1 MLFLTR
7 SWFSGFA
14 AILFAAGALL
24 AFAPQPAQAEMT
36 ALRQAIAEFASDDRQ
51 LARFYRDTGFA
62 AVWAGEG
69 AEYQDRRRALIS
81 ALQRAPS
88 HGLPAGRYDI
98 DGLIAQMRG
107 AKTQRDL
114 GIVDVALSKAYLD
127 YARDLQSGIV
137 KPSSIDD
144 GIVRKVHVR
153 DRAENMSALVNGDPD
168 SVMRAL
174 APQSP
179 EYVRL
184 RKEMQRLQALIARGG
199 WGETV
204 PGTKLEPGD
213 SGAAVVK
220 LRNRLVS
227 MGYLARSASMVYDRH
242 IEAAVQ
248 QFQAD
253 HGLETDGVAGTSTL
267 AELNAP
273 VEKRLHSVL
282 VAMERER
289 WLNRDRGQRHVLVN
303 LADYTA
309 KIIDDGKVTFVTRS
323 VVGANKHDR
332 RSPEF
337 SDVMEH
343 MIVNPTWNVPRSI
356 AVKEYLPMLQKD
368 PNAVSYL
375 RLTDTRGQL
384 VNRGEVDFTQFDT
397 KNFPFDMKQPPSN
410 ANALGLV
417 KFMFPNAQNVY
428 LHDTP
433 AKSLFARE
441 TRAFSH
447 GCIRLQKPFEFAY
460 TLLAR
465 QSDDPEDDFHR
476 VLGTGVETQVNLQQ
490 HIPVHIIYRTAMAP
504 AKGNVQYRRDVYGRD
519 GRIWDALEQAG
530 VALGAVRG

>member
-1 MLFLTR
+1 MLLLTR
-7 SWFSGFA
+7 SWFPRFA
-14 AILFAAGALL
+14 ATVLVAWTLL
-24 AFAPQPAQAEMT
+24 PFSPQPAKAEMA

-62 AVWAGEG
+62 AVWTGEG
-69 AEYQDRRRALIS
+69 AVYHDRRRALIS
-81 ALQRAPS
+81 ALRSAPS
-88 HGLPAGRYDI
+88 HGLPAGRYDV
-98 DGLIAQMRG
+98 DGLVAQMR
-107 AKTQRDL
+107 AARTLRDL
-114 GIVDVALSKAYLD
+114 GVVDVALSKAYLD
-127 YARDLQSGIV
+127 FARDLQSGIV
-137 KPSSIDD
+137 KPSSIDS
-144 GIVRKVHVR
+144 GMVRKVRLR
-153 DRAENMSALVNGDPD
+153 DRAENMAALINGDPFD
-168 SVMRAL
+168 AMRAL

-184 RKEMQRLQALIARGG
+184 RKEMQRLQVLMARGG

-204 PGTKLEPGD
+204 PGKKLEPGD

-227 MGYLARSASMVYDRH
+227 MGYLGRSASMVYDRQ

-253 HGLETDGVAGTSTL
+253 HGLETDGVAGASTL
-267 AELNAP
+267 SELNVP

-303 LADYTA
+303 LADFTA
-309 KIIDDGKVTFVTRS
+309 KIVDDGKVTFVTRS

-368 PNAVSYL
+368 PNAAGHL
-375 RLTDTRGQL
+375 RLTDARGEL

-397 KNFPFDMKQPPSN
+397 KNFPFDMKQPPSTR
-410 ANALGLV
+410 NALGLV

-465 QSDDPEDDFHR
+465 QSDDPKGDFHR
-476 VLGTGVETQVNLQQ
+476 VLNTGVETQVNLRQQ
-490 HIPVHIIYRTAMAP
+490 IPVHIIYRTAIAP
-504 AKGNVQYRRDVYGRD
+504 AKGNVQYRRDIYGRD
-519 GRIWDALEQAG
+519 GRIWAALEQAG
-530 VALGAVRG
+530 VALEAVRG